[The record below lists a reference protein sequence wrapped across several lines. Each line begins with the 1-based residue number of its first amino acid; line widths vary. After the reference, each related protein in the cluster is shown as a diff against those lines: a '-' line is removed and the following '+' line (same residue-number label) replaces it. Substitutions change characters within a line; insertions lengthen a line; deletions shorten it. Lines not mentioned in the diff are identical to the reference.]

1 METNSSTERKLMMPN
16 MQKLAVGLGTFFGEY
31 GVAVKLEFAPME
43 EKLALVAKLS
53 RKLLV
58 DRSPI
63 RLL

>member
-1 METNSSTERKLMMPN
+1 MMPN